1 MVCRRLGY
9 SLFPTVKIIALLLSV
24 EVGEPLTEHG
34 VPANEEVGKE
44 QTIKIQQ
51 TRVVKNKC

>member
-1 MVCRRLGY
+1 M
-9 SLFPTVKIIALLLSV
+9 IALLLSV
-24 EVGEPLTEHG
+24 KVGEPLTEHG
-34 VPANEEVGKE
+34 VPADEEVGKE

>member
-1 MVCRRLGY
+1 M
-9 SLFPTVKIIALLLSV
+9 IALLLSV
-24 EVGEPLTEHG
+24 KVGESLTEHG

-51 TRVVKNKC
+51 TGVVKNKC

>member
-1 MVCRRLGY
+1 M
-9 SLFPTVKIIALLLSV
+9 IALLLSV
-24 EVGEPLTEHG
+24 KVGESLTEHG